1 MEDAISTINKA
12 QEQLDKHLAELSLL
26 DYDAV
31 ITPACT
37 ELIKALGAV
46 KDWPVRKECAVI
58 DIYRECL
65 FYRWIFKRDLTDEL
79 LTLLMIYRP
88 IVYHLVSITKTQS
101 ELSAWR
107 VSIRE
112 QINDLYGVEISNERV
127 QAMREILDLGDEEI
141 DVSAITYFHYF
152 IGMEWSEQF
161 VGIDKEAL
169 ERIVGNRDSL
179 LHINITYNLPF
190 HDKRCYVYRPTN
202 IVFAKT
208 FLSSDNVR
216 AFQPIVEKEITTPPT
231 SRTTLEGK
239 TGEHNYAV
247 IDYANGYYSILAK
260 NNEPRVFTANEIE
273 RLQEGALPI
282 YEFNI
287 NDLHAYAI
295 NEFNKSLPRLVAG
308 EPIDKDELIDGARI
322 YAECIRPILDRY
334 DEMTYEKL
342 ARFSKEVE
350 QAIGDRMKP
359 EEKAIFIF
367 YIANYEIGA
376 WNKNVFIS
384 HIWSYFEPEEFE

>member
-1 MEDAISTINKA
+1 MEGAISTINKA
-12 QEQLDKHLAELSLL
+12 QAQLEKHLAELSLL
-26 DYDAV
+26 DYDTI

-37 ELIKALGAV
+37 ELIKALGDV
-46 KDWPVRKECAVI
+46 SRWPIRKDCAII

-65 FYRWIFKRDLTDEL
+65 FYRWIFKHDLTDEL

-88 IVYHLVSITKTQS
+88 IVYHLVSITKTES
-101 ELSAWR
+101 ELSVWKA
-107 VSIRE
+107 SIRK
-112 QINDLYGVEISNERV
+112 QIDDLYGEQISNERV

-161 VGIDKEAL
+161 VGIDKETL
-169 ERIVGNRDSL
+169 EKTIGDRDSL
-179 LHINITYNLPF
+179 LHINITYKLPF

-208 FLSSDNVR
+208 LLSSDNVR
-216 AFQPIVEKEITTPPT
+216 AFQPIVEKEIKVPPT

-239 TGEHNYAV
+239 VGARNYAA
-247 IDYANGYYSILAK
+247 IDYSNGYYSLLSK
-260 NNEPRVFTANEIE
+260 NNEPMIFTANEIE
-273 RLQEGALPI
+273 RLKEGALPV
-282 YEFNI
+282 YEFNV

-308 EPIDKDELIDGARI
+308 EPIDKDELMDGSKI

-334 DEMTYEKL
+334 DEMTYERL
-342 ARFSKEVE
+342 AQFAKEVE
-350 QAIGDRMKP
+350 RAIGERMKP

-367 YIANYEIGA
+367 YISNYDIGV

-384 HIWSYFEPEEFE
+384 YIWSYFEPEDFN